1 MPSKNSKIVTEGDPL
16 AHVMAPPPNETE
28 EQREARLAAEAEAKR
43 ISDAIDEELQRQAK
57 AEKRGPKPVKILL
70 LDFQLMNTPKAFR
83 AERASWRAVVHL
95 NVVRSIRVI
104 LEAMAEAQAY
114 HASTYS
120 SPNTPIRTHA
130 PDLFHAAS
138 GSSLNRDA
146 RNQHPPLTAEHLKLK
161 LRLSPLVQV
170 EEALIR
176 RLTPAGSGEVEATQ
190 LLSMSGGASHADRA
204 RALDREVAVNSQFA
218 WKGVFHKMMGRNSS
232 DGDADFSDP
241 DDPSRI
247 LHACAEDM
255 ITLWNDPVIKAL
267 LRAQGIRMEDMP
279 GFFLDSI
286 ARVTHP
292 KYIPTDDDI
301 LRARLKTLGVSEH
314 RFTIKEVFAGGISR
328 DLRIYDVGGH
338 RSLVPAW
345 APFFDDM
352 NAILFLAPLSGFD
365 QVLAEDESVNRLE
378 DSVLLWKSICS
389 NQLLGKTNLIL
400 FLNKVDIFRAKLK
413 AGIQFG
419 QYIISYGNR
428 PNDYDNTSAYMRRKF
443 GQIHREYSPQA
454 RTFYCHFTS
463 VTDTKSTSSVLLDI
477 QESIIFANLKSVS
490 LTG

>member
-1 MPSKNSKIVTEGDPL
+1 MHTNDPGKT
-16 AHVMAPPPNETE
+16 ANV
-28 EQREARLAAEAEAKR
+28 RL
-43 ISDAIDEELQRQAK
+43 Q
-57 AEKRGPKPVKILL
+57 
-70 LDFQLMNTPKAFR
+70 AFR

-104 LEAMAEAQAY
+104 LDAMAEAQAY

-120 SPNTPIRTHA
+120 SPNTPIRTQA

-138 GSSLNRDA
+138 GAPEAQATAIALAAGRGGP
-146 RNQHPPLTAEHLKLK
+146 HPQAYPG
-161 LRLSPLVQV
+161 
-170 EEALIR
+170 
-176 RLTPAGSGEVEATQ
+176 GSGEVEATQ
-190 LLSMSGGASHADRA
+190 RISGTGSHTDRA
-204 RALDREVAVNSQFA
+204 RALDREIAVNSQFA
-218 WKGVFHKMMGRNSS
+218 WKGVFHRMMGRNSS
-232 DGDADFSDP
+232 DGEDFNDP
-241 DDPSRI
+241 DAGWLQDPGHV

-255 ITLWNDPVIKAL
+255 ITLWNDPTIKAL
-267 LRAQGIRMEDMP
+267 LRAQGIRIEDMP

-292 KYIPTDDDI
+292 KYVPTDDDI

-314 RFTIKEVFAGGISR
+314 RFTIKEGFPGSSSR

-338 RSLVPAW
+338 RSLRAAW

-365 QVLAEDESVNRLE
+365 QVLAEDESVNRLICPTATPSAMQE

-389 NQLLGKTNLIL
+389 NPLLGKTDLIL
-400 FLNKVDIFRAKLK
+400 FLNKIDIFRAKLE

-454 RTFYCHFTS
+454 RTFYCHFTT
-463 VTDTKSTSSVLLDI
+463 VTDTKSTSAVLIDI
-477 QESIIFANLKSVS
+477 QESIMYHNFKSVS